1 MRRFTSSIGA
11 RSKGVAPDFMSS
23 PSVNPA
29 GSLIA
34 GQNESSSDTPETA
47 SCPICDC
54 AAAGPAN
61 EKQGNYALF
70 FCPQCGLQFWS
81 PRVLPTSEWY
91 ELMYSGRDA
100 KLLPLEPGHK
110 YFLSDPNAPHSGD
123 LLDVGCGTGNF
134 LVASRE
140 KGFCVSGTELDRSAA
155 TFAREK
161 LSVENIFP
169 FSITDFAAQYPAA
182 KFDVVTFFEVLE
194 HQADPAAFLHSV
206 VSCLRPGGYIA
217 LSVPNRDRWLTGPD
231 VFDYPPNHFLRWNE
245 AALRNVLEH
254 FGFQILSVR
263 QQPVDF
269 PYAVSMINMALRSG
283 LTKKVTGREDIFFR
297 DVMQMDAAKAAVA
310 IREAPTARQRLM
322 GTLGKVKRGLC
333 YPLAGAALP
342 YLRLRGYKAAYLYCL
357 ARLS

>member
-1 MRRFTSSIGA
+1 
-11 RSKGVAPDFMSS
+11 MSS
-23 PSVNPA
+23 PSANPT
-29 GSLIA
+29 GNLVA
-34 GQNESSSDTPETA
+34 GQNESPSATPASA
-47 SCPICDC
+47 SCPICNRG
-54 AAAGPAN
+54 AAGPAL

-70 FCPQCGLQFWS
+70 SCSQCELQFWN

-91 ELMYSGRDA
+91 ELMYTGRDA
-100 KLLPLEPGHK
+100 KLLPLEPGHR
-110 YFLSDPNAPHSGD
+110 YFLSDPKAPHSGD

-134 LVASRE
+134 LAASRE
-140 KGFCVSGTELDRSAA
+140 KGFRVSGTELDRSAA
-155 TFAREK
+155 GFAREK
-161 LSVENIFP
+161 LSLENIFP
-169 FSITDFAAQYPAA
+169 LSIIDFVAQYPAA
-182 KFDVVTFFEVLE
+182 KYDVVTFFEVLE
-194 HQADPAAFLHSV
+194 HQADPAAFLNSV

-245 AALRNVLEH
+245 AALRNVLERL
-254 FGFQILSVR
+254 GFQIVSVK

-269 PYAVSMINMALRSG
+269 AYAVSMINMALRSG
-283 LTKKVTGREDIFFR
+283 LTKKVTGHEDIFFR
-297 DVMQMDAAKAAVA
+297 DVMQMDAAKAVAV

-342 YLRLRGYKAAYLYCL
+342 YLRMRGYKAAYLYCL

>member
-1 MRRFTSSIGA
+1 
-11 RSKGVAPDFMSS
+11 MSS
-23 PSVNPA
+23 PSVNPT
-29 GSLIA
+29 GRLVA
-34 GQNESSSDTPETA
+34 GQNGSLSATPASA
-47 SCPICDC
+47 SCPICNR
-54 AAAGPAN
+54 AAAVPAL

-70 FCPQCGLQFWS
+70 SCPECGLQFWN

-110 YFLSDPNAPHSGD
+110 YFLSDPNAPRSGD

-134 LVASRE
+134 LVASRD
-140 KGFCVSGTELDRSAA
+140 KGFRVSGTELDRSAA
-155 TFAREK
+155 GFAREK
-161 LSVENIFP
+161 LSLENIFP
-169 FSITDFAAQYPAA
+169 FSIIDFAAQNPAA
-182 KFDVVTFFEVLE
+182 KYDVVTFFEVLE
-194 HQADPAAFLHSV
+194 HQADPAAFLRSV
-206 VSCLRPGGYIA
+206 ASCLRPGGYIA

-245 AALRNVLEH
+245 AALRNVLQR

-263 QQPVDF
+263 QQPVDL

-283 LTKKVTGREDIFFR
+283 LTKKVTGREDVYFR
-297 DVMQMDAAKAAVA
+297 DVMQMDTAKAVAV
-310 IREAPTARQRLM
+310 IREAPSARQRLM
-322 GTLGKVKRGLC
+322 STLGRVKRGLC

-357 ARLS
+357 ARLA

>member
-1 MRRFTSSIGA
+1 
-11 RSKGVAPDFMSS
+11 MSS
-23 PSVNPA
+23 PSVNPM
-29 GSLIA
+29 GNLVA
-34 GQNESSSDTPETA
+34 GQNGSPSATPAPA
-47 SCPICDC
+47 SCPICNR
-54 AAAGPAN
+54 AAAGPAL
-61 EKQGNYALF
+61 EKQVNYALF
-70 FCPQCGLQFWS
+70 SCPECGLQFWN

-110 YFLSDPNAPHSGD
+110 YFLSDPNAPRSGD

-134 LVASRE
+134 LVASRD
-140 KGFCVSGTELDRSAA
+140 KGFRVSGTELDRSAA
-155 TFAREK
+155 SFAREK
-161 LSVENIFP
+161 LSLENIFP
-169 FSITDFAAQYPAA
+169 FSMIDFVAQYPAT

-194 HQADPAAFLHSV
+194 HQADPAAFLRSV
-206 VSCLRPGGYIA
+206 ASCLRPGGYIA

-245 AALRNVLEH
+245 AALRNVLQR

-283 LTKKVTGREDIFFR
+283 LTKKVTGREDVYFR
-297 DVMQMDAAKAAVA
+297 DVMQMDTAKAVAA
-310 IREAPTARQRLM
+310 IREFPSARQRLM
-322 GTLGKVKRGLC
+322 SALGRVKRGLC

-357 ARLS
+357 ARLA